1 MSVLL
6 TGGCGYIGSH
16 TAVVMMEAGYDVILA
31 DDFRNCSRSVP
42 ERIRRITGKRPR
54 TVDVDVCSRER
65 MRELFAGE
73 KIDGV
78 IHFAGLKAVG
88 ESTVIPT
95 AYYRDNL
102 DSTLTLL
109 ELMVEYGCRTIV
121 FSSSATV
128 YGGGDVPFT
137 ESSPVTDSTNPYG
150 RSKIMNERIIQDA
163 ARAYGLSAVLLRYFN
178 PVGAHP
184 SGLIGEEP
192 SGVPGNLMPFV
203 SQVAAGLREKLM
215 VFGDDY
221 PTPDGTGVRDYI
233 HIMDLAEGHIKALE
247 YAEDHSGCIA
257 VNLGTGRGASV
268 LELVRT
274 YEKVSGVKIPY
285 EITARRP
292 GDIAECWSDPSL
304 AEELLG
310 WKAKR
315 TLEDMCADA
324 WNWQKRCTAAE
335 N

>member
-1 MSVLL
+1 
-6 TGGCGYIGSH
+6 
-16 TAVVMMEAGYDVILA
+16 MMEQIMTDLQKAH
-31 DDFRNCSRSVP
+31 P
-42 ERIRRITGKRPR
+42 EWN
-54 TVDVDVCSRER
+54 V
-65 MRELFAGE
+65 
-73 KIDGV
+73 
-78 IHFAGLKAVG
+78 
-88 ESTVIPT
+88 
-95 AYYRDNL
+95 
-102 DSTLTLL
+102 
-109 ELMVEYGCRTIV
+109 
-121 FSSSATV
+121 
-128 YGGGDVPFT
+128 
-137 ESSPVTDSTNPYG
+137 
-150 RSKIMNERIIQDA
+150 
-163 ARAYGLSAVLLRYFN
+163 VLLRYFN

-324 WNWQKRCTAAE
+324 WNWQKRCAAAE